1 MNEGERNSESFG
13 NRRSFILFLSIVFLF
28 SLSVSFGTGFF
39 VGKRSLAQPETEVQ
53 ITESAEKNIAAVS
66 SDIVEEKVIPS
77 SGDASI
83 AENIPQEPPGLI
95 LVSQEMGEDAEGLFI
110 FGTVKNVSGNDYDV
124 VQVEFDLC
132 DNQEHPY
139 HVLKEKTTEGLR
151 NNDSWG
157 FTLYV
162 PYTEREKFASYH
174 LRSLSGARMGK

>member
-1 MNEGERNSESFG
+1 MNEEERNPESVSK
-13 NRRSFILFLSIVFLF
+13 RRSVILFLSFFFLF
-28 SLSVSFGTGFF
+28 SLSLSFGAGFW
-39 VGKRSLAQPETEVQ
+39 VGKSSLVSSEVQ
-53 ITESAEKNIAAVS
+53 MQMTESAEKNTAVVS
-66 SDIVEEKVIPS
+66 SDIVEEKATS
-77 SGDASI
+77 SNEGVSI

-95 LVSQEMGEDAEGLFI
+95 LVSQEMGEDGEGLFI
-110 FGTVKNVSGNDYDV
+110 FGTVKNVSGKDYDV

-151 NNDSWG
+151 NNESWG